1 MIFCIRK
8 VKQTLLDM
16 VKYRTIVIFFSIIFF
31 SQQIFS
37 QVFSTDELFELYEKA
52 DSKEKRIEFAKA
64 FLKQSK
70 KESNKKR
77 IVTGYYLLA
86 YENKNELRL
95 SYLDSIIEL
104 TRDKPIG
111 HHPAIAFNEK
121 AKHLQKNGQFKKAID
136 NYILSNKFASFSNDK
151 YLSFNNSFNIATIK
165 RFIGEYQESIN
176 LFRKCLSFIAKEINN
191 PQFHNSY
198 LKTVVSLSNGHYEL
212 RNLDSVAYYNKL
224 GILKSIEYR
233 NIGVYHH
240 LCLNQGI
247 VDYLKGNDEAAL
259 DSINKH
265 KSYFLK
271 KNDSINISYIHFYL
285 AKINS
290 NRGLISKAVSNY
302 KKVDSLL
309 SFKKDLTPKFRNS
322 YIFLINHYKKER
334 DLKQQLFYVNRL
346 VSFDSIINSKTNY
359 LSKTIFKEYD
369 IPNLKLEKEK
379 IKKEMDQQLVSFRNQ
394 IFFILF
400 LLLLTV
406 IFLVYQYQRRKIY
419 KRKFLNI
426 INEVK
431 KEVNQPKNIEK
442 VEKERLDIPLDVIKT
457 VLQKLEVFEKEKK
470 YLRKN
475 ITLNSL
481 AKEFDTNT
489 AYLSKI
495 INYYRK
501 VKFSTYLNNI
511 KIEYIIQEI
520 KTNPTLR
527 KYTIKAIAEEAHFNN
542 ADSFSKAFYKLKG
555 IKPSY
560 FFKEIDNLEKNN

>member
-1 MIFCIRK
+1 
-8 VKQTLLDM
+8 M
-16 VKYRTIVIFFSIIFF
+16 VRFKNVFIICAAVFFTQQLF
-31 SQQIFS
+31 SQQL
-37 QVFSTDELFELYEKA
+37 STGELFELYEKA
-52 DSKEKRIEFAKA
+52 DGKEKRIEFAKA

-70 KESNKKR
+70 KENNKKR

-104 TRDKPIG
+104 TKNKPIG

-198 LKTVVSLSNGHYEL
+198 LKTITSLSNGYYEL
-212 RNLDSVAYYNKL
+212 KKIDSAAYYNNL
-224 GILKSIEYR
+224 GVHKSIEYG
-233 NIGVYHH
+233 NKEVFHH

-247 VDYLKGNDEAAL
+247 VEFLKGNDEAAL

-265 KSYFLK
+265 KLYFFK
-271 KNDSINISYIHFYL
+271 KNDSVNLSYIYFYL

-290 NRGLISKAVSNY
+290 NKGLTKKAVSNY
-302 KKVDSLL
+302 KKIDSLL
-309 SFKKDLTPKFRNS
+309 SFKEDLTPKFRSS
-322 YIFLINHYKKER
+322 YIFLINYFKKER
-334 DLKQQLFYVNRL
+334 DLKKQLFYVNKL
-346 VSFDSIINSKTNY
+346 VFFDSIINSKTNY

-379 IKKEMDQQLVSFRNQ
+379 IKKELDQKSISFRNQ

-400 LLLLTV
+400 LLLLTI
-406 IFLVYQYQRRKIY
+406 IFLIYQYQKRKIY
-419 KRKFLNI
+419 KQNFLNI
-426 INEVK
+426 INEVNK
-431 KEVNQPKNIEK
+431 KEVQPQIVKYNKNE
-442 VEKERLDIPLDVIKT
+442 ELDIPQDIIKT
-457 VLQKLEVFEKEKK
+457 ILRKLEVFEKEKK

-475 ITLNSL
+475 LTLNTL
-481 AKEFDTNT
+481 AKELDTNT

-495 INYYRK
+495 INHYK
-501 VKFSTYLNNI
+501 KEKFSTYLNNL
-511 KIEYIIQEI
+511 KIEHIILEI
-520 KTNPTLR
+520 KTNPILR
-527 KYTIKAIAEEAHFNN
+527 KFTIKAIADEAYFNN
-542 ADSFSKAFYKLKG
+542 PDSFSKAFYKLKG

-560 FFKEIDNLEKNN
+560 FFKEINNLDKIN